1 MLNSIFKKRKKID
14 LSELVTDVHS
24 HLIPGID
31 DGAQT
36 LDHSIG
42 MLLKFQELG
51 YKKVITTPHI
61 LSDLY
66 PNTPETILNGYN
78 IVKKELERINL
89 NIEFQT
95 AAEYFYDDHLMAQIE
110 SNQVMKFNQ
119 NYVLFE
125 FSFNTE
131 PLHVDELIFKIQSK
145 GLTPVLA
152 HYERY
157 SFCLNNMKMAEEL
170 REKGCLIQMNLNSLT
185 GHYGPAVKKTAERL
199 IKNKLVN
206 LAGTDCHR
214 IEHLHLLERNLEKA
228 YFHKLL
234 DLDVLNRKL

>member
-1 MLNSIFKKRKKID
+1 MINSIFKKRKKID
-14 LSELVTDVHS
+14 LSELITDVHS

-78 IVKKELERINL
+78 IVKEELERINL

-95 AAEYFYDDHLMAQIE
+95 AAEYFYDDHLMAEIE

-145 GLTPVLA
+145 GLIPVLA

-157 SFCLNNMKMAEEL
+157 SFYMGNIKMAQEL
-170 REKGCLIQMNLNSLT
+170 KEKGVKIQMNLNSLT
-185 GHYGPAVKKTAERL
+185 GHYGSGIRKTAELL
-199 IKNKLVN
+199 IKNKLVD

-214 IEHLHLLERNLEKA
+214 IEHLHLLERNLEKPF
-228 YFHKLL
+228 FHKLL
-234 DLDVLNRKL
+234 DLDLLNRKL